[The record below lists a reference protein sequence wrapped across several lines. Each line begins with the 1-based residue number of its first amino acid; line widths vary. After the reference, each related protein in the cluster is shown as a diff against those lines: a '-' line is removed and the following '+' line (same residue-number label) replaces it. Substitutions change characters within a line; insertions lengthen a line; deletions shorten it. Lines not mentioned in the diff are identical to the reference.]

1 MKIINKNK
9 NKIPTLTNNSNIIG
23 DKRKNENF
31 FLTGERMR
39 SLYFLTTL
47 HG

>member
-23 DKRKNENF
+23 DKRREF
-31 FLTGERMR
+31 FFDR
-39 SLYFLTTL
+39 
-47 HG
+47 